1 MSLDAKFQAIWY
13 RNRRTLAWPLLLA
26 LSGLFG
32 IAVRMRRYAFR
43 RGLATK
49 IRVSRPV
56 VVIGN
61 LSVGGTGKTP
71 LVIWL
76 AQELIARGIRVGVI
90 TRGYGG
96 RATDWPQVVTSRSD
110 PALVGDEPV
119 LIAART
125 QAIVVAG
132 PDRVADAKRAI
143 ELGAKLLLSD
153 DGLQHYPLERDLE
166 LVVLDSVRGVGNG
179 RLLPAGPLREPL
191 ARLGDTNLL
200 VLTDK
205 SGFRPAN
212 TSIPCGDVPRV
223 RVDLKA
229 REAVNLV
236 DGERRPLEA
245 FRSGPVH
252 AVAAIG
258 NPDSFF
264 AALESAGLIVD
275 KRALPDHA
283 GLTAEDV
290 SFPGDGPVLMT
301 EKDAV
306 KCHPFAV
313 KRQWAVPLAVEV
325 SPEDRVLLW
334 KLLEPLAARTET

>member
-1 MSLDAKFQAIWY
+1 VSLDAKFQAIWY
-13 RNRRTLAWPLLLA
+13 RNRRTLAWPTLLA
-26 LSGLFG
+26 LSALFG
-32 IAVRMRRYAFR
+32 LIVRIRRSAFR
-43 RGLATK
+43 LGLAKKT
-49 IRVSRPV
+49 RVSRPV

-76 AQELIARGIRVGVI
+76 AQELAARGIRVGVI
-90 TRGYGG
+90 TRGFGG
-96 RATDWPQVVTSRSD
+96 RATDWPHVVTERSD

-119 LIAART
+119 LIASRT

-143 ELGAKLLLSD
+143 ELGAQFLLSD
-153 DGLQHYPLERDLE
+153 DGLQHYHLERDLE
-166 LVVLDSVRGVGNG
+166 LVVLDAQRGVGNG

-191 ARLGDTNLL
+191 SRLGGANLL

-205 SGFRPAN
+205 SVFRSENA
-212 TSIPCGDVPRV
+212 SIPVGEVPSI
-223 RVDLKA
+223 RVDLEA

-236 DGERRPLEA
+236 DGERRSLET
-245 FRSGPVH
+245 FRSTPVH

-258 NPDSFF
+258 NPESFF
-264 AALESAGLIVD
+264 AMLESAGLAVD

-283 GLTAEDV
+283 ALTAADLT
-290 SFPGDGPVLMT
+290 FPDEGPVLMT

-313 KRQWAVPLAVEV
+313 KRQWAVPLAVNV
-325 SPEDRVLLW
+325 SPADRALLL
-334 KLLEPLAARTET
+334 KLIEPLIGRTPT